1 MERASEEL
9 RHEHESIK
17 IALSVL
23 DDIATKIQQSENV
36 DVQDL
41 KELVEFVVLFADK
54 NHHGKEEDLYFPS
67 LEEAGIPKDGGPIGV
82 MLAEHE
88 QGRSNIRAMRESVS
102 EQNADLQTFAN
113 AAFSYVALMR
123 NHIEKEN
130 NILFMMGDRMIPG
143 GIQTELLT
151 KFREHEEKVLDE
163 EKYNELQALLVK
175 LEKKYLG

>member
-9 RHEHESIK
+9 RNEHEAIK
-17 IALSVL
+17 IALSIL
-23 DDIATKIQQSENV
+23 DSIATKIQQSENV

-41 KELVEFVVLFADK
+41 KDLVEFVVLFADK

-102 EQNADLQTFAN
+102 EQDADLHTFAD

-143 GIQTELLT
+143 GIQNELLT

-163 EKYNELQALLVK
+163 EKYNELQVLLSK
-175 LEKKYLG
+175 LAKKYLS

>member
-9 RHEHESIK
+9 RNEHEAIK
-17 IALSVL
+17 IALSIL
-23 DDIATKIQQSENV
+23 DSIATKIQQSENV

-41 KELVEFVVLFADK
+41 KDLVEFVVLFADK

-102 EQNADLQTFAN
+102 EQDADLHTFAD

-130 NILFMMGDRMIPG
+130 NILFMMGDRAMPESV
-143 GIQTELLT
+143 QNDLLIRF
-151 KFREHEEKVLDE
+151 KEHEGKVID
-163 EKYNELQALLVK
+163 NEK
-175 LEKKYLG
+175 LEEFYALIERLSQKYLH